1 MAGAVSASLAV
12 WRGPASHLPQDTSA
26 CTPSGTVCRQRFH
39 DSMAVLPCAASVCLE
54 AGRGFVLKG
63 ASRCRRH
70 ARPSVASCRADLQA
84 DAMGTNVAK
93 DGQGRP
99 GCTVGKVGK
108 GAMVASAL
116 SALVSTF
123 GRSGPSGFLPVARA
137 LSLACHETSPCL
149 DLGLELGGAS
159 CPPPRDLSV
168 GHTLP
173 GGKFRLP
180 SHRCYPMLTP
190 CRRPSASPVDGSG
203 L

>member
-63 ASRCRRH
+63 ASRCHRH

-84 DAMGTNVAK
+84 DAMGANVAK

-108 GAMVASAL
+108 GAMVASAR
-116 SALVSTF
+116 SALVSAF

-137 LSLACHETSPCL
+137 LSHRKRCSVLYRELCTANLMQRFSPS
-149 DLGLELGGAS
+149 D
-159 CPPPRDLSV
+159 CPALFPRRGV
-168 GHTLP
+168 
-173 GGKFRLP
+173 P
-180 SHRCYPMLTP
+180 SPEP
-190 CRRPSASPVDGSG
+190 
-203 L
+203 